1 MKQETQNFLNF
12 VDQELHFQNFS
23 IEKWKEYIKRLPHIY
38 NADISF
44 RLLFDWHWDL
54 GLNTGRACFKSPSIC
69 AEDSIYT
76 KQIQLIEGAGTL
88 LHNLS
93 YQYRE
98 LILFHARTDLRG
110 KSLLEIGGSLP
121 NDLLFDHLGIESYIN
136 IESPD
141 YIEADSGS
149 RIAKH
154 GDHEEDNNL
163 LQCRRNRQAS
173 HARINRR
180 IFSVACFEHIYDLPA
195 ALEACHA
202 CSKKGG
208 TLFSFFAPIYSQIRD
223 GDHGVIPQH
232 EKFPEKPI
240 GLHLLSSED
249 QRKKLISAGI
259 DDPKEIQD
267 FLGRVNFDR
276 VPNRL
281 LHEDYERICTES
293 SYFVLELDRQDTYN
307 LSKRFPHQFA
317 EVRSSNTHIK
327 NMITSGS
334 DAPSKSIDFACCKEK
349 QRCDTQTPISLNR
362 MPSFQ
367 IINITRHRILQLV
380 ALSCSHQ

>member
-1 MKQETQNFLNF
+1 MKQETQNFLDF

-23 IEKWKEYIKRLPHIY
+23 IEKWKEYVKRLPHIY
-38 NADISF
+38 NSDISF
-44 RLLFDWHWDL
+44 RLLFDWHWQL
-54 GLNTGRACFKSPSIC
+54 ALNTGRACFKSPSIC

-76 KQIQLIEGAGTL
+76 KQVQLIEGAGTL
-88 LHNLS
+88 LHNLN

-141 YIEADSGS
+141 YIEAESGS
-149 RIAKH
+149 AYSAKH
-154 GDHEEDNNL
+154 GDHE
-163 LQCRRNRQAS
+163 RRQTIFCNAEEIDKKVTPES
-173 HARINRR
+173 IDS
-180 IFSVACFEHIYDLPA
+180 IFSVACFEHIYDLPT

-202 CSKKGG
+202 CNKKGG
-208 TLFSFFAPIYSQIRD
+208 TLFSYFAPIYSQISE

-281 LHEDYERICTES
+281 LYEDYERICTES
-293 SYFVLELDRQDTYN
+293 PYAVLELDRQDEYN
-307 LSKRFPHQFA
+307 LSKKFPHQFA
-317 EVRSSNTHIK
+317 EVRSSNTHIN
-327 NMITSGS
+327 NMITIG
-334 DAPSKSIDFACCKEK
+334 F
-349 QRCDTQTPISLNR
+349 
-362 MPSFQ
+362 
-367 IINITRHRILQLV
+367 RIHLLK
-380 ALSCSHQ
+380 A